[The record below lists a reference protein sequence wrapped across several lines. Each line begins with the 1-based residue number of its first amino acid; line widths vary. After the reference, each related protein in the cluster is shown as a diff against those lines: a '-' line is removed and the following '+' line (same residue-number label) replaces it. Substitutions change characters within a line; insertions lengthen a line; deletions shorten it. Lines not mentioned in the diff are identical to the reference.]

1 MNAGAKLLI
10 QVTIYFSPNY
20 SDGLKQLGDL
30 AENTQ
35 NRLPFGRVLQER
47 GISGRGSGLA
57 GGPQAAPSQLGQE
70 RHSPHVTGRW
80 FP

>member
-1 MNAGAKLLI
+1 MNAGAKLLV
-10 QVTIYFSPNY
+10 QATIYFSPNY

-35 NRLPFGRVLQER
+35 NRLPFGRVLQDR

-57 GGPQAAPSQLGQE
+57 GGPAGRPVLAGTGAAQPT
-70 RHSPHVTGRW
+70 RHREVVP
-80 FP
+80 